1 MDITMFRAYNTLT
14 RSHKANKTK
23 QYVSKLSKR
32 QADILNMLMD
42 GHAVKEIRKRLRIS
56 EKEYADELQV
66 MRSYENIK
74 ILL

>member
-14 RSHKANKTK
+14 RSNKANKTK

-42 GHAVKEIRKRLRIS
+42 DHAVKEIRKRLRIS